1 MRSSLLKDQDFHM
14 QYSAKARQLAIVS
27 LGALAPCG
35 GLPSSRDSND
45 GETSMAD
52 FELLVDGRNIVGEGP
67 TWDDRRH
74 CLWWTDIMS
83 KMLYRLDWPGGEL
96 MSFPM
101 PRRLGSLG
109 LCESGRLILAFE
121 DGVFLH
127 EPGTDRFDIVAS
139 IEPEIVTNR
148 LNDGKVGPDGAFWV
162 GSMDERSPRQP
173 TGALYRV
180 TMDGAVKQFGD
191 VIVSN
196 GLAWS
201 PDGRTMIHTDS
212 SVPAIDA
219 WDFDAVTGAISN
231 RRRIARPAN
240 EIGRPDGGA
249 FDIDGFYWSAGVSAG
264 HLNCWGMTGT
274 LVKHMPLP
282 MPHPTMPCFGG
293 PDLKTVFI
301 TSLRAMGVQTDLER
315 WPQSGGLLMGT
326 LGVAG
331 APVHRFRDI

>member
-1 MRSSLLKDQDFHM
+1 M
-14 QYSAKARQLAIVS
+14 QYSAKPRRFAIV
-27 LGALAPCG
+27 LVCALALCG
-35 GLPSSRDSND
+35 RLPSIRARNSEYVS
-45 GETSMAD
+45 EMLD

-83 KMLYRLDWPGGEL
+83 KMLFRLDWPSREL
-96 MSFPM
+96 ASFPM

-127 EPGTDRFDIVAS
+127 EPGSDRFDLLAS
-139 IEPEIVTNR
+139 IEPEIITNR

-180 TMDGAVKQFGD
+180 TMKGAVKQFGD

-201 PDGRTMIHTDS
+201 PDGKTMIHTDS

-219 WDFDAVTGAISN
+219 WDFDAATGAISN
-231 RRRIARPAN
+231 RRRIARPTN

-249 FDIDGFYWSAGVSAG
+249 FDAEGLYWSAGVSAG
-264 HLNCWGMTGT
+264 HLNGWDMTGA
-274 LVKHMPLP
+274 LVKHLPLP
-282 MPHPTMPCFGG
+282 LPHPTMPCFGG
-293 PDLKTVFI
+293 ADLKTVFI
-301 TSLRAMGVQTDLER
+301 TSLRSMGAQTDLEK
-315 WPQSGGLLMGT
+315 WPHSGGLLVGD
-326 LGVAG
+326 LGVMG
-331 APVHRFRDI
+331 APIARFRDI

>member
-1 MRSSLLKDQDFHM
+1 M
-14 QYSAKARQLAIVS
+14 QYSAKPRRLAIVVADE
-27 LGALAPCG
+27 LALCG
-35 GLPSSRDSND
+35 RLPSTRHTDSKYVGD
-45 GETSMAD
+45 MAD
-52 FELLVDGRNIVGEGP
+52 FELLVDCKNIVGEGP
-67 TWDDRRH
+67 TWDERRH

-83 KMLYRLDWPGGEL
+83 KMLFRLDWPGREL
-96 MSFPM
+96 TSFPM

-109 LCESGRLILAFE
+109 LCKSGRLILAFE

-127 EPGTDRFDIVAS
+127 EPGTDRFDLVAS
-139 IEPEIVTNR
+139 IEAEIVTNR

-162 GSMDERSPRQP
+162 GSMDERNPRQA

-180 TMDGAVKQFGD
+180 TMESAVKQFGD

-201 PDGRTMIHTDS
+201 PDGRIMIHTDS

-219 WDFDAVTGAISN
+219 WDFDAATGAISN
-231 RRRIARPAN
+231 RRRIARPTN

-249 FDIDGFYWSAGVSAG
+249 FDSDGFYWSAGVSAG
-264 HLNCWGMTGT
+264 HLNCWDMTGN
-274 LVKHMPLP
+274 LVKHLPLP

-293 PDLKTVFI
+293 PDLKTVFV
-301 TSLRAMGVQTDLER
+301 TSLRAMGTQTDLEK
-315 WPQSGGLLMGT
+315 WPQSGGLLVGD